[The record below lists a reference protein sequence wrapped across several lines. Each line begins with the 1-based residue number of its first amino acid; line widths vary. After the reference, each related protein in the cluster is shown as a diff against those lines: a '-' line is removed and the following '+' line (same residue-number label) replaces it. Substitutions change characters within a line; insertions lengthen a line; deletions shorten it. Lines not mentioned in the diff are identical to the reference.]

1 MLVAEISDQLGN
13 QMFAYASVKTIAE
26 RKGYSFGFVR
36 AENRRINDTDAKYG
50 NEIHTIFP
58 ETKKDFLPELPEDLK
73 YTFTEQVP
81 PGSKTF
87 FSCQAL
93 RVQDQTYMKGH
104 FISYLYFSDNMEHV
118 RSWFAFPEDIRETC
132 RQKMEALR
140 QKYPDKKL
148 IAIHFRVGKDYT
160 RQGFLLRRSYWFR
173 AAAYMVSLYGK
184 NNILFVPFYDARAK
198 HHGIVH
204 EFMKKYPCEVIKGS
218 LVEDM
223 CCLTMFDHLIVCNSS
238 FSIMAG
244 ILNDRPDKMVLRPS
258 VYPSGAGYQPVDCF
272 PKEWITI
279 PARRNIW
286 SHQNYRRMVLKGRL
300 LKLIRKSTPGALH
313 A

>member
-1 MLVAEISDQLGN
+1 MLVADISDQLGN

-36 AENRRINDTDAKYG
+36 ADNKRINDTDAKYG

-58 ETKKDFLPELPEDLK
+58 QIKKDFLPELPSDLK
-73 YTFTEQVP
+73 YTFTENVP
-81 PGSKTF
+81 PRSRTF
-87 FSCQAL
+87 FSGQAL
-93 RVQDQTYMKGH
+93 RVRDQTYMKGH
-104 FISYLYFSDNMEHV
+104 FISYLYFYDNMEHV
-118 RSWFAFPEDIRETC
+118 RSWFTFPEDIRMKCQE
-132 RQKMEALR
+132 KMDALR
-140 QKYPDKKL
+140 QKYPDKKR

-173 AAAYMVSLYGK
+173 AAEYMVRLYGK
-184 NNILFVPFYDARAK
+184 DNVLFVPFYDAKAA

-204 EFMKKYPCEVIKGS
+204 QFMKKYPCEVMNGS

-244 ILNDRPDKMVLRPS
+244 ILNHQPDKMVLRPS
-258 VYPSGAGYQPVDCF
+258 VYPCGKGYQPLDCF
-272 PKEWITI
+272 PRDWITI
-279 PARRNIW
+279 PAKRNIR
-286 SHQNYRRMVLKGRL
+286 SHQNYRYMVLKGRL
-300 LKLIRKSTPGALH
+300 LKLLHKNTSGAVK